1 MTLKS
6 RLTGLIAI
14 ATCCLARL
22 SAQAEY
28 HGFNTASGADGMV
41 QEVRWPVP
49 FPVIASFTLLAN
61 GSFNLGGTGAV
72 NQAYVLLASSNLV
85 PPVSCCPKGWPTSA
99 GEAKLPLALI
109 ASCKTACFS
118 TFRNTQC
125 TTGRVS
131 GRLSS

>member
-28 HGFNTASGADGMV
+28 HSFNTASGADGMV

-72 NQAYVLLASSNLV
+72 NHNACKLNCLGWDDFLLGGSI
-85 PPVSCCPKGWPTSA
+85 
-99 GEAKLPLALI
+99 LI
-109 ASCKTACFS
+109 AGS
-118 TFRNTQC
+118 R
-125 TTGRVS
+125 
-131 GRLSS
+131 

>member
-14 ATCCLARL
+14 VTCCLARL

-41 QEVRWPVP
+41 QEVRWPIP

-85 PPVSCCPKGWPTSA
+85 PPVVWAAVATN
-99 GEAKLPLALI
+99 
-109 ASCKTACFS
+109 TADSNGAFTFTELGS
-118 TFRNTQC
+118 TNYRQRFYEI
-125 TTGRVS
+125 
-131 GRLSS
+131 LMP